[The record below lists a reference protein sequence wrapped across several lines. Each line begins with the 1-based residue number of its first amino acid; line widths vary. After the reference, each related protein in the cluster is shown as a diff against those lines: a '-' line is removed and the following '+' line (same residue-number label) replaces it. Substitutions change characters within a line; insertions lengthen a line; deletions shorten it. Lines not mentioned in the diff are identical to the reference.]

1 VQYFEEAVRAAVA
14 DDTLDIADDDLSG
27 LHISLLS
34 ARKAVAD
41 STGTKQALE
50 NWSAFLETAAER
62 AATPEARTVFG
73 SHRLSAFLGLDQP
86 EKAIPMLEQSARD
99 FPEDYNPH
107 ARLAVAYH
115 AMERWDDALAA
126 ADRAVELGYGPRLL
140 GILGTRA
147 DILVAKG
154 DTTAARATLV
164 DALARAATLPEGQRS
179 ERRIDGL
186 RKKLEALGQS

>member
-1 VQYFEEAVRAAVA
+1 
-14 DDTLDIADDDLSG
+14 
-27 LHISLLS
+27 
-34 ARKAVAD
+34 
-41 STGTKQALE
+41 
-50 NWSAFLETAAER
+50 
-62 AATPEARTVFG
+62 
-73 SHRLSAFLGLDQP
+73 
-86 EKAIPMLEQSARD
+86 MLEQSARD